1 MTQNEKS
8 STGKH
13 GDFFSIFI
21 PVATVF
27 MSSFCVM
34 VLEMAAG
41 RLIARHLGSSLY
53 TWTAVIGVVLTGI
66 TIGYCIG
73 GRIADKF
80 NAQMALSVLFIAG
93 SIACVLIVISGN
105 AVSEWLFL
113 WRFGWPVRV
122 FSHMSIMFLLPCIL
136 LGAITPV
143 AAKIALEKGLS
154 KGRTVGDI
162 YAWGAAGSIVGTL
175 AAGFYL
181 IPAMGTIILIWTVA
195 GVLALLAII
204 CRQRFQWAY
213 LWMAVFGLMLIIGVA
228 PADWCRSAGGA
239 LLLREPVDPRVIYQ
253 DESQYCYIAV
263 KQMSVVPDRRT
274 FMQDTLRHSEIIM
287 GDINNL
293 QYEYTKIYADIT
305 RLIGKNKDKLRVMVI
320 GGGGYVYPRYIETNW
335 PGSRIDVVEIDPA
348 VTKAAVEAF
357 GLAKNTSI
365 NTISMDARNYVDE
378 LLEKQ
383 RNGGQS
389 PLYDFIYEDA
399 INDYSVPYQL
409 VTREFN
415 DKITRILADDGAY
428 MVNLIDTYESTL
440 FLGAVVNTLQ
450 KTFPHVYVTAMR
462 GLHPAFRD
470 TFVVVA
476 VKRPF
481 DIESLENERNLKI
494 WDPNEAE
501 TELLKSGSRGIVLTD
516 DYAPVENLLAPVVRR
531 SSGEVLAI
539 RYLDNAKMLKAGGKW
554 NQSIRAF
561 ENAVRFSPAMAI
573 LAYNEIGLIKAN
585 QNKLQEAVKAFQKAI
600 DSYNPAVAKERKE
613 RTVGSVYLN
622 MGLLLQQMGQNEE
635 ARKRLVRAVEEF
647 HIELQDEP
655 NSTLAWSRLGE
666 TLGTLGDFKAAADAF
681 DKAAVLEP
689 ENLAHRYSQ
698 AQALEFGGRLT
709 EAIEIVKKATDVASR
724 SEQKEVT
731 AEFNEYLKSLEQ
743 KKSQASPK

>member
-1 MTQNEKS
+1 MTRNEKS
-8 STGKH
+8 STSKP

-21 PVATVF
+21 PVVTVF
-27 MSSFCVM
+27 ISSFCIM

-53 TWTAVIGVVLTGI
+53 TWTAVIGVVLLGI
-66 TIGYCIG
+66 TIGYYIG

-80 NAQMALSVLFIAG
+80 NAHMVLAVLFIAG

-122 FSHMSIMFLLPCIL
+122 FSNMSIMFLLPCIL

-143 AAKIALEKGLS
+143 AAKIALEKGLA

-195 GVLALLAII
+195 GVLALLAIV
-204 CRQRFQWAY
+204 CRLRFQTAY
-213 LWMAVFGLMLIIGVA
+213 LWLALFVLMLVIAVA
-228 PADWCRSAGGA
+228 PAEWCRSAGGA

-348 VTKAAVEAF
+348 VTRAAIEAF
-357 GLAKNTSI
+357 GLARNTSI

-383 RNGGQS
+383 SNGGES
-389 PLYDFIYEDA
+389 LLYDFIYEDA

-415 DKITRILADDGAY
+415 DKIAELLADDGAY

-450 KTFPHVYVTAMR
+450 KTFPHVYIAAMR
-462 GLHPAFRD
+462 SVHPAFRD
-470 TFVVVA
+470 TFIVVA
-476 VKRPF
+476 AKRPF
-481 DIESLENERNLKI
+481 EIKSLGEEKNLKI
-494 WDPNEAE
+494 WTQDEAE
-501 TELLKSGSRGIVLTD
+501 KELLKNSSRRIVLTD
-516 DYAPVENLLAPVVRR
+516 DFAPVENLLAPVVRR
-531 SSGEVLAI
+531 SSRQVLAI

-561 ENAVRFSPAMAI
+561 ENAVCFNPAMAI

-655 NSTLAWSRLGE
+655 NSALAWSRLGE
-666 TLGTLGDFKAAADAF
+666 TLGTLGDFKAASDAF
-681 DKAAVLEP
+681 EKAAVLEP

-698 AQALEFGGRLT
+698 AQALEFQGRLN
-709 EAIEIVKKATDVASR
+709 EAIEVVKKATDVASR

-743 KKSQASPK
+743 KKSQAAPK